1 MLLKINMKQI
11 TLLYLIE
18 TISFQPALPD
28 GPACAHTLLVLQE
41 EEDWRQL
48 TLLK

>member
-1 MLLKINMKQI
+1 MKHI

-28 GPACAHTLLVLQE
+28 GPACAHTLPTATMEEVSLKKEDLILQ
-41 EEDWRQL
+41 DY
-48 TLLK
+48 